1 MSKILKVIGEGPERR
16 TYVEGGPAC
25 NGDGNAFLDCKGT
38 GRFTI
43 SPGAPADPT
52 INKIGVDEPCCIC
65 HGTGVQAVELWPDAE
80 LDRWLAE
87 HFETWDLRMR
97 RELHTNEPTYFV
109 EGEPFIIN
117 PPGADTSRGA
127 KVAAVIAVA
136 EEE

>member
-1 MSKILKVIGEGPERR
+1 MSKIIKVVGGRH
-16 TYVEGGPAC
+16 YVEGGPKCNQIFWEKDPMEVPESRNQISTKPHGPECSAC
-25 NGDGNAFLDCKGT
+25 NGT
-38 GRFTI
+38 GL
-43 SPGAPADPT
+43 
-52 INKIGVDEPCCIC
+52 
-65 HGTGVQAVELWPDAE
+65 QAVELWPDAE

-117 PPGADTSRGA
+117 PPCADTSRGA